1 MTIQPQILLFE
12 PDPAVAAALA
22 FSLELDG
29 FRVTPGD
36 ADDDA
41 ADAVSCLV
49 LDQRQPIGDGLALL
63 GRLRERGCRGP
74 AVILATTPS
83 RALRDGIARAGAAL
97 VEKPL
102 LGEGLTRALRSALAQ
117 PRDA

>member
-29 FRVTPGD
+29 FRVIAGH
-36 ADDDA
+36 AEGNA
-41 ADAVSCLV
+41 ADAACLV
-49 LDQRQPIGDGLALL
+49 LDHRQPTGDGLALL
-63 GRLRERGCRGP
+63 GRLRQRGCRGP
-74 AVILATTPS
+74 AVILATNPS

-117 PRDA
+117 PREA

>member
-1 MTIQPQILLFE
+1 MTTHPQILLFE

-36 ADDDA
+36 DDA

-63 GRLRERGCRGP
+63 GQLRARGCRGP
-74 AVILATTPS
+74 AVILATNPS

>member
-29 FRVTPGD
+29 FRVTTG
-36 ADDDA
+36 DDDV

-63 GRLRERGCRGP
+63 GQLRERGCRGP
-74 AVILATTPS
+74 AVILATNPS